1 MIKEDWI
8 ILRLIKE
15 AKIEER
21 YSQED
26 YIKATMYLKDKYGA
40 EKVIKNLDILEKE
53 RINELYSAINRA
65 AEKITKQLAKKYKLK
80 GQK

>member
-1 MIKEDWI
+1 MTKEDWI
-8 ILRLIKE
+8 ILRLIRE

-21 YSQED
+21 YTQED

-53 RINELYSAINRA
+53 RINELYSVINKA

>member
-8 ILRLIKE
+8 ILRLIRE

-21 YSQED
+21 YTQED
-26 YIKATMYLKDKYGA
+26 YLKAIMYLKDKYGA

-53 RINELYSAINRA
+53 RIDELYSVINKA
-65 AEKITKQLAKKYKLK
+65 AEKITKQIAKKYKFK